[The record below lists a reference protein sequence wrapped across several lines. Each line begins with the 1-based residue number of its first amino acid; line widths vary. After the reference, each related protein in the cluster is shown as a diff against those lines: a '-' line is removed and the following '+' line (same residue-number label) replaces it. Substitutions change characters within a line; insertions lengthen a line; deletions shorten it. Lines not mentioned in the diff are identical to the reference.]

1 MITLRAVIAR
11 LNRSLARDGSKVRTL
26 RGTKHLAELGRFYQ
40 VDTRT
45 GNVEC
50 PHVDPVAAARWMGLI
65 RRRDVVE
72 GEGGAR

>member
-11 LNRSLARDGSKVRTL
+11 LNRRLAHEGSQVRTL
-26 RGTKHLAELGRFYQ
+26 RGTKGVADLGRFFQ

-50 PHVDPVAAARWMGLI
+50 PHVNPVAMARGMSLI
-65 RRRDVVE
+65 RPRDVVE
-72 GEGGAR
+72 GEVVR